1 MRIWVDADACP
12 VAIKEILFRTSKR
25 LELPVILVAN
35 QRMEIPKSDLVK
47 LITVPQ
53 GADVAH
59 DKIVQL
65 VAEGDLVVTADI
77 PLAARVVEKNAIALG
92 PRGEVYDD
100 KNVHERLAARD
111 LMEQFRSFG
120 METSGPPPLAKRD
133 IQDFAN
139 GLDRTIT
146 RLRKLHS
153 KPE

>member
-53 GADVAH
+53 GADVAD

-77 PLAARVVEKNAIALG
+77 PLACLLYTSPS
-92 PRGEVYDD
+92 PRD
-100 KNVHERLAARD
+100 
-111 LMEQFRSFG
+111 S
-120 METSGPPPLAKRD
+120 
-133 IQDFAN
+133 
-139 GLDRTIT
+139 
-146 RLRKLHS
+146 
-153 KPE
+153 